1 MHFNSPCDN
10 DSDWTNTER
19 YLYFSLFL
27 RSVLLQLLHFCWL
40 ECISTPHSWCF
51 FCLQTLQG
59 GGEVSWEDEKDCSL
73 PTTCRSYERG
83 PAVTTWSSV
92 LTVVHYVDLNPN
104 KQNHCCSQPTTCRS
118 YERGPAVTTW
128 SSVLTVVHYVDLNP
142 NKQNHCCSQPT
153 VQKLWGETTHSN
165 LELYLECSS
174 LLWNKNDCQ
183 RSKTRS
189 RHTRGSKLRY
199 LLDPDAVWLFSCHLS
214 VVL

>member
-1 MHFNSPCDN
+1 MTVTKPTPRSIPSTFLFFKVCLTAFVAFLLTRVYFNSPCDN

-104 KQNHCCSQPTTCRS
+104 KQNHCCSQPT
-118 YERGPAVTTW
+118 
-128 SSVLTVVHYVDLNP
+128 
-142 NKQNHCCSQPT
+142 
-153 VQKLWGETTHSN
+153 VQKLWGETNHSN